1 MKYSEHKQRLGLLFP
16 FKYDVCIALTFMLI
30 TAAAQLMLPKIVNYY
45 VDGNAPPSLFD
56 IFHFLVLIAII
67 IFSIISAVR
76 FYLFEKLGIKV
87 ITRLRL
93 KLHKTLLI
101 KTASYYDRN
110 NIAELAG
117 RIQSDTQTLKDVL
130 TTSAALALRSAVV
143 AIGCI
148 IMMFTLSTMLS
159 LILLFCIPIFIFATK
174 MLSKKVEALSES
186 EQNALAKTNKI
197 AFDNLNCHTLIKLY
211 NWFGSSQK
219 RYSKTNSHYA
229 FCAKKTASAIAIFQ
243 GFFNFLIF
251 SSLILML
258 IIGSH
263 LIQQKNLTIGELA
276 SYVLYLGMTFTSLN
290 MLAGFWAE
298 WMHSLGA
305 TRYLFDLL
313 KSESD
318 IEPQLP
324 LKKVAF
330 GDVYF
335 ENISFHYP
343 GHATQLIFDKL
354 NLHIKHGQ
362 TTIISGPSGNGK
374 STLAKL
380 LLGYYLPTEGK
391 IRIGNLYLTSQNINS
406 YRNSIAYVEQD
417 PILFSS
423 SVLENLIPEVGL
435 TPTKLQME
443 KVIAACKKANAH
455 SFISQL
461 PQGYNTK
468 IGDRGGLLSGGQKQ
482 RIAIARAFLQEPELV
497 ILDEFTSALDKE
509 NQYSIEQA
517 IKNLLIGKTVIII
530 SHKHSQINGA
540 ENLIQL

>member
-1 MKYSEHKQRLGLLFP
+1 MQRLSLLFA
-16 FKYDVCIALTFMLI
+16 FKYDVCIAIIIMLI

-56 IFHFLVLIAII
+56 IFHLLVLIAII
-67 IFSIISAVR
+67 LFSIVSAVR

-87 ITRLRL
+87 ITQLRL
-93 KLHKTLLI
+93 KLHKKLLI
-101 KTASYYDRN
+101 KTASYYDKN

-130 TTSAALALRSAVV
+130 TTSAALALRSAIV

-148 IMMFTLSTMLS
+148 IMMFTLSTILS
-159 LILLFCIPIFIFATK
+159 LILLFSIPIFILATK
-174 MLSKKVEALSES
+174 ILSKKVEALSEY
-186 EQNALAKTNKI
+186 EQNALAKTNKV

-211 NWFGSSQK
+211 NWFKSSQK
-219 RYSKTNSHYA
+219 RYSITNSHYA
-229 FCAKKTASAIAIFQ
+229 SCAKKTASAIAIFQ

-258 IIGSH
+258 ILGSH
-263 LIQQKNLTIGELA
+263 LIQQKAITIGELA

-313 KSESD
+313 KSKDD
-318 IEPQLP
+318 IEPQYP
-324 LKKVAF
+324 IEKVTF
-330 GDVYF
+330 GDIHF
-335 ENISFHYP
+335 EDISFHYP
-343 GHATQLIFDKL
+343 DHETQLIFDEL
-354 NLHIKHGQ
+354 NLHIKHGR
-362 TTIISGPSGNGK
+362 TTIISGPSGKGK

-380 LLGYYLPTEGK
+380 LLGYYLPTDGK

-423 SVLENLIPEVGL
+423 SILENLIPDCGS
-435 TPTKLQME
+435 TPTELQME
-443 KVIAACKKANAH
+443 KVISACKKANAH

-468 IGDRGGLLSGGQKQ
+468 IGDRGSLLSGGQKQ

-509 NQYSIEQA
+509 NQLSIEQA
-517 IKNLLIGKTVIII
+517 LKNLLIEKTVIII
-530 SHKHSQINGA
+530 SHKRSQINEG

>member
-1 MKYSEHKQRLGLLFP
+1 MQRLSLLFP
-16 FKYDVCIALTFMLI
+16 FKFDVCIALTFMLI
-30 TAAAQLMLPKIVNYY
+30 TAVAQLALPKVVNYY
-45 VDGNAPPSLFD
+45 VDGHAPASLFD
-56 IFHFLVLIAII
+56 IFHLLVLIAII
-67 IFSIISAVR
+67 IFSMISAIR

-87 ITRLRL
+87 ITKLRL
-93 KLHKTLLI
+93 NLHKTMLI
-101 KTASYYDRN
+101 KTSGYYDKN

-130 TTSAALALRSAVV
+130 TTSAALALRSAIV

-159 LILLFCIPIFIFATK
+159 LILLFCIPIFILATK
-174 MLSKKVEALSES
+174 ILSKKVEALSES

-229 FCAKKTASAIAIFQ
+229 LCAKKTALAIAIFQ

-263 LIQQKNLTIGELA
+263 LIQQKTLTIGELA

-305 TRYLFDLL
+305 TRYLFELL
-313 KSESD
+313 ISED
-318 IEPQLP
+318 DTEPQAP

-330 GDVYF
+330 GDIYF
-335 ENISFHYP
+335 EKISFHYP
-343 GHATQLIFDKL
+343 SHSNQLIFDKL

-391 IRIGNLYLTSQNINS
+391 IRIGDLYLTSQNINS
-406 YRNSIAYVEQD
+406 YRSSIAYVEQD

-423 SVLENLIPEVGL
+423 SILENLIPEADL
-435 TPTKLQME
+435 IPTELQME
-443 KVIAACKKANAH
+443 RVIAACKKANAH

-461 PQGYNTK
+461 PQGYNSQ
-468 IGDRGGLLSGGQKQ
+468 IGDRGSLLSGGQKQ
-482 RIAIARAFLQEPELV
+482 RIAIARAFLQDPELV

-517 IKNLLIGKTVIII
+517 IKNLLIDKTVIII
-530 SHKHSQINGA
+530 SHKHSDLNEA

>member
-101 KTASYYDRN
+101 KTASYYDKN

-354 NLHIKHGQ
+354 NIHIKHGQ